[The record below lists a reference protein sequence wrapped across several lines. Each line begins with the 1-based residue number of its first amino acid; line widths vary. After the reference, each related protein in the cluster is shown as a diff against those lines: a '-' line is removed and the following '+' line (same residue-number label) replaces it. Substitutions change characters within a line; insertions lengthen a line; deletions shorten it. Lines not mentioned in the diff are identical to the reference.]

1 MENELRVAK
10 KCPVCGQRLFD
21 KVSLATGFVEIKCPN
36 CKHITRINLAC
47 RQPRAYAHRTSRYR
61 GNEAGKAPLHR

>member
-1 MENELRVAK
+1 MESELRVAK

-47 RQPRAYAHRTSRYR
+47 RRQNTYVYRLASYRAPYYR
-61 GNEAGKAPLHR
+61 